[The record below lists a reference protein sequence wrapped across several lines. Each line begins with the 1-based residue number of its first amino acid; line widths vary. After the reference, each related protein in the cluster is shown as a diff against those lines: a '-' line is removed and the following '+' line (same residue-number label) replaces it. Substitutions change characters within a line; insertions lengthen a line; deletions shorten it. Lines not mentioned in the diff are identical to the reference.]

1 MHDFDTKDVQ
11 RLCGLP
17 VVTIRSL
24 VRAGHVRPVKVA
36 GKSRYSF
43 QDLLVLRTASALRAA
58 KVPAHKINRALRMI
72 REAEEIAGQRGALSV
87 TAVGRRIAVQEGRG
101 LRDSETGQYALPLEA
116 AAQPSVHAMRSA
128 DDDRTDEA
136 DASFTK
142 GVELEDANPAG
153 ARGAYVACLAIDARH
168 VGARLNLGRLLHLSG
183 ELAEAERIYRGSA
196 VPDAQLS
203 FNRALVLEDLA
214 RGAEAMLAYREA
226 IALDPGSA
234 DAHFNLARLCALDGD
249 ARSALRHLLA
259 YRRLVKDG
267 G

>member
-17 VVTIRSL
+17 AVAIRSL

-87 TAVGRRIAVQEGRG
+87 TALGRRVAVQEGRG

-116 AAQPSVHAMRSA
+116 AAVPSVHALRSTV
-128 DDDRTDEA
+128 DDRADQA
-136 DASFTK
+136 DAHFGR
-142 GVELEDANPAG
+142 GVELEDTDPAG
-153 ARGAYVACLAIDARH
+153 ARAEYRACLGLDARH
-168 VGARLNLGRLLHLSG
+168 AGARLNLGRLLHLDG
-183 ELAEAERIYRGSA
+183 ELKEAERVYRGNA
-196 VPDAQLS
+196 APDAQLS
-203 FNRALVLEDLA
+203 FNLALVLEDLA
-214 RGAEAMLAYREA
+214 RGPEAVLAYREA